1 MLCCILSVF
10 VLLMI
15 RRPPR
20 STRTDTLFPYT
31 TLFRSLLEQR
41 RRRGGVLAI
50 GFLVGSGH
58 RDDKSFHIGH
68 RFCLL
73 IRGPGE
79 RGNGVRPLR
88 ARASRKKRAGPPA
101 RAGTP
106 GGLRSGPDRRR
117 GWRARRGR
125 RCGEIRAPRRPPS
138 NTPPGKG

>member
-41 RRRGGVLAI
+41 RRLGGVLAV

-73 IRGPGE
+73 LRGNGGTGE
-79 RGNGVRPLR
+79 RGQ
-88 ARASRKKRAGPPA
+88 AAS
-101 RAGTP
+101 
-106 GGLRSGPDRRR
+106 GGCFSKTAS
-117 GWRARRGR
+117 WASSARRNAGR
-125 RCGEIRAPRRPPS
+125 PS
-138 NTPPGKG
+138 QDRKSTRLNSSH